1 MKGIAK
7 EEYDTITAFLFSL
20 GFFSEIFLI
29 ILVIALIHRQSI
41 DLIIYLLFLWINGH
55 TNRWLKDLIQQR
67 RPTNPV
73 KFLASEHFD
82 KKKVAFG
89 MPSGHSQNVFFSVTY
104 LFLFFGSMNR
114 WIYLAL
120 FIALLMLI
128 ERWCFHNHTVA
139 QLVMGATIGSGIAWI
154 AYEVKKYWSYY
165 SSSLI
170 FGAK

>member
-1 MKGIAK
+1 MKGIAQ

-41 DLIIYLLFLWINGH
+41 DLIFYLLFLWINGH

-104 LFLFFGSMNR
+104 LFLFFGSVNR

-128 ERWCFHNHTVA
+128 ERWYFHNHTVA
-139 QLVMGATIGSGIAWI
+139 QLIIGATIGSGVAWI
-154 AYEVKKYWSYY
+154 AYEVKTYVGTH
-165 SSSLI
+165 LLPR
-170 FGAK
+170 